1 MLVLTRKLNEE
12 IVIPELAI
20 TIKLLNVRGD
30 RVAIG
35 VEAPRSVEV
44 HRLEKHAAVRPSHLD
59 LAVCGMP
66 AT

>member
-30 RVAIG
+30 RVSIG
-35 VEAPRSVEV
+35 VEAPNSIEI
-44 HRLEKHAAVRPSHLD
+44 HRLEKHAALRPSHLD
-59 LAVCGMP
+59 LATCGTP
-66 AT
+66 AP